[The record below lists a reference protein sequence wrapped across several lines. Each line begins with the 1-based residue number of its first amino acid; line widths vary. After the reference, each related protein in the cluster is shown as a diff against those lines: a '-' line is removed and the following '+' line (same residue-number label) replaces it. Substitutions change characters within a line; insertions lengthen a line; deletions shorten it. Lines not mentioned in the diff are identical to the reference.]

1 MEVDDTGLFKEEQ
14 PQPFTMTNASRNSS
28 RRSSRGRKR
37 SLSSKKQSGQD
48 KPKSKLYNV
57 NQRTGRPKSSA
68 SKSIGTS
75 SKVSNKSS
83 TLKKPLQDWNDS
95 TMPYSKYFDSKID
108 PKERRLKEA
117 KEAQERRQ
125 IKDAKS
131 TITKASG
138 GAIAVRTAFDEP
150 GKYNVEFHNRNG
162 NVHQAIQIY
171 QNVD

>member
-1 MEVDDTGLFKEEQ
+1 
-14 PQPFTMTNASRNSS
+14 
-28 RRSSRGRKR
+28 
-37 SLSSKKQSGQD
+37 
-48 KPKSKLYNV
+48 
-57 NQRTGRPKSSA
+57 
-68 SKSIGTS
+68 
-75 SKVSNKSS
+75 
-83 TLKKPLQDWNDS
+83 
-95 TMPYSKYFDSKID
+95 MPYSKYFDSKID